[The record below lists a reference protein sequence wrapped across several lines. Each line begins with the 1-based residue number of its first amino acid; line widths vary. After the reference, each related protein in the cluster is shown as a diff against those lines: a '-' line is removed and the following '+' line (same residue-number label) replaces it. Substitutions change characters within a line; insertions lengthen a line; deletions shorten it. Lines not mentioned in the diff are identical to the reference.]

1 MRRGATVQAGP
12 ERSAGPDRAGDV
24 LSIVGAI
31 PGAIPGTIRAGAAFW
46 PGLGLML
53 VLFALVG
60 CKTQQTSRI
69 AVEDYLEM
77 TDKMAQSLRQSDAF
91 AERSPESEPMIVS
104 FDKVL
109 NLSSEI
115 MTRGE
120 QWGVVAM
127 IRGAQPINSL
137 WNDKRVAF
145 VIPAQ
150 YAIDQRGT
158 LNAERADKGFG
169 SEREVTHTIT
179 STFRSVT
186 RVGDQGKGRTDVYAC
201 EFQMLDLNTNE
212 PVWLDTFEFKRT
224 ATGSVRD

>member
-1 MRRGATVQAGP
+1 MSYWPPLAIVMC
-12 ERSAGPDRAGDV
+12 V
-24 LSIVGAI
+24 LTS
-31 PGAIPGTIRAGAAFW
+31 
-46 PGLGLML
+46 LG
-53 VLFALVG
+53 
-60 CKTQQTSRI
+60 CSTPQNSRI
-69 AVEDYLEM
+69 QVDDYVEMSDA
-77 TDKMAQSLRQSDAF
+77 MAQSLRQSDAF
-91 AERSPESEPMIVS
+91 AERSAASETWVVS

-115 MTRGE
+115 MTQGE

-127 IRGAQPINSL
+127 VRGAQPINSL

-158 LNAERADKGFG
+158 LDAERADKGFG
-169 SEREVTHTIT
+169 SERGVTHTIT

-186 RVGDQGKGRTDVYAC
+186 RIGEDGNGRTDVYAC

-212 PVWLDTFEFKRT
+212 PVWLDTFEFKRS

>member
-1 MRRGATVQAGP
+1 MRRLAPAG
-12 ERSAGPDRAGDV
+12 
-24 LSIVGAI
+24 
-31 PGAIPGTIRAGAAFW
+31 
-46 PGLGLML
+46 L
-53 VLFALVG
+53 VLLLLVSLG

-77 TDKMAQSLRQSDAF
+77 SAAMAQSLRQSDAF
-91 AERSPESEPMIVS
+91 AQRSADSEAWVVS

-115 MTRGE
+115 MPQGE
-120 QWGVVAM
+120 QWYVVAS
-127 IRGAQPINSL
+127 IRAAQPINSL

-169 SEREVTHTIT
+169 TERGVTHTIT

-186 RVGDQGKGRTDVYAC
+186 RIGEDGNGRTDVYAC
-201 EFQMLDLNTNE
+201 EFQMLDLNANE
-212 PVWLDTFEFKRT
+212 SVWIDVFEFKRT